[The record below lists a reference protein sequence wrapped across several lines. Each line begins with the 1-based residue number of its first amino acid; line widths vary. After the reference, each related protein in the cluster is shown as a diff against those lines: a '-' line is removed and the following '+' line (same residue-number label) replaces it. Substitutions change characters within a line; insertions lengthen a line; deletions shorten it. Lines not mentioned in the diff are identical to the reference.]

1 MAYTTNR
8 KITTSELDFDAIKSN
23 IKAYLEGQSQFSDY
37 DFEGSSLSVLLD
49 ILAYN
54 THYNALYTNLAVNE
68 SFLDSASKRSSV
80 VSRAKE
86 IGYIPHSAT
95 GATAKVNIVVSNTT
109 TTPASLTIPKNQP
122 FSATVDG
129 TTYNFYN
136 TSAAVGT
143 LSGSTYTFTDVEIK
157 EGTPLEFKYTV
168 ADGVRFLIPNED
180 VDLSTVT
187 VRVQENASSATFDTF
202 IREEELLELDGTS
215 KVFFVKEIEGQ
226 LYELEF
232 GNDTIGKGLA
242 NGNVVTIAYMTTNKD
257 AANGARVFSYQGATL
272 LGGTAA
278 ITTTVAA
285 TGGTDIEDIESIRYN
300 APRHYTAQN
309 RAVTVEDYKSTI
321 FRSYPEAQTIN
332 VWGGED
338 NVPPQYGKVFISIKP
353 KTTTALTAGQKELI
367 VTEILKNKNV
377 VSITPEIVDPEY
389 IDIEV
394 TSTVYYNPRLTT
406 RALSD
411 IKDLVIDTIQTY
423 NEDHL
428 ESFVGVY
435 KHSNLSALIDQ
446 TEDSIVSNITTV
458 KLHREVSV
466 AYNLNTTYEINLGNP
481 IYYSAVPEQSVSSHG
496 FFIPGYTQTMYL
508 EDSPNTTGHTGVF
521 KMYYIEN
528 DIKTYVR
535 TFGEINYDTGY
546 MKLNELT
553 ISGINTEESPTF
565 DLIIKPQSNDVVS
578 IRNQLVQIRDEDIY
592 VNVVADKVALGD
604 QAGNS
609 NYVFTSSRN

>member
-1 MAYTTNR
+1 
-8 KITTSELDFDAIKSN
+8 
-23 IKAYLEGQSQFSDY
+23 
-37 DFEGSSLSVLLD
+37 
-49 ILAYN
+49 
-54 THYNALYTNLAVNE
+54 
-68 SFLDSASKRSSV
+68 
-80 VSRAKE
+80 
-86 IGYIPHSAT
+86 
-95 GATAKVNIVVSNTT
+95 
-109 TTPASLTIPKNQP
+109 
-122 FSATVDG
+122 
-129 TTYNFYN
+129 
-136 TSAAVGT
+136 
-143 LSGSTYTFTDVEIK
+143 
-157 EGTPLEFKYTV
+157 
-168 ADGVRFLIPNED
+168 
-180 VDLSTVT
+180 
-187 VRVQENASSATFDTF
+187 
-202 IREEELLELDGTS
+202 
-215 KVFFVKEIEGQ
+215 
-226 LYELEF
+226 
-232 GNDTIGKGLA
+232 
-242 NGNVVTIAYMTTNKD
+242 MTTNKD

-278 ITTTVAA
+278 ITTTMAA

-353 KTTTALTAGQKELI
+353 RTTTALTAGQKELI

-389 IDIEV
+389 IDIEI

-423 NEDHL
+423 NDDHL

-508 EDSPNTTGHTGVF
+508 EDLPSTSGHTGVF

-553 ISGINTEESPTF
+553 ISGIDTEESPTF

>member
-23 IKAYLEGQSQFSDY
+23 IKSYLEGQSQFSDY

-187 VRVQENASSATFDTF
+187 VRVQENASSASFDTF
-202 IREEELLELDGTS
+202 IREEELLELDSTS

-232 GNDTIGKGLA
+232 GNDTIGKGLSS
-242 NGNVVTIAYMTTNKD
+242 GNVITIAYMTTNKD

-278 ITTTVAA
+278 ITTTMAA

-353 KTTTALTAGQKELI
+353 RTTTALTAGQKELI

-389 IDIEV
+389 IDIEI

-423 NEDHL
+423 NDDHL

-508 EDSPNTTGHTGVF
+508 EDLPSTSGHTGVF

-535 TFGEINYDTGY
+535 TFGEINYNTGY

-553 ISGINTEESPTF
+553 ISGIDTTESPTF